1 MATAAPF
8 KGVLEMQT
16 VQGDTAGSPGYVI
29 SRPMYFDDA
38 AAGGS
43 FAQFLDDSSY
53 EYIAEADLWLTDIKI
68 NPSYNGTTGA
78 PVTPAANTTD
88 VQLYLKSNPVRYENW
103 IVGLLTT
110 TLVRPRPFFVAKG
123 TKIQLKQLIR

>member
-1 MATAAPF
+1 MATATPF

-29 SRPMYFDDA
+29 SRPMVFDDA
-38 AAGGS
+38 ATGGD

-53 EYIAEADLWLTDIKI
+53 EYIAEADLWLTDVKI
-68 NPSYNGTTGA
+68 NPLYNGTTGA
-78 PVTPAANTTD
+78 PITPAANTTD
-88 VQLYLKSNPVRYENW
+88 IQLYLKSNPVRYENW
-103 IVGLLTT
+103 VIALLTT